1 MGEEAEQE
9 YEGGG
14 GGGMMR
20 LLILIVPTL
29 LVGLAGGYF
38 IGHNMGSE
46 VAQQTE
52 DLDPAEEQV
61 QRDVSIGPMFKL
73 DPFVVNL
80 NEPRGNRYLKTTI
93 QLEMEN
99 EGLQSELERR
109 KAQMRDIILALLTSK
124 STQEL
129 QALEGKFRLREEL
142 LSRLNALMVN
152 GKIKRVYFTE
162 FVIQ

>member
-9 YEGGG
+9 SEEQ

-20 LLILIVPTL
+20 LLILVVPTL

-38 IGHNMGSE
+38 IGSSITESE
-46 VAQQTE
+46 ESEKSKLGPEIQIMKE
-52 DLDPAEEQV
+52 PD
-61 QRDVSIGPMFKL
+61 IGQMFQL
-73 DPFVVNL
+73 EPFVVNL

-93 QLEMEN
+93 QLEME
-99 EGLQSELERR
+99 GDTLQSELERR
-109 KAQMRDIILALLTSK
+109 QAQMRDIILALLTSK
-124 STQEL
+124 TTKEL
-129 QALEGKFRLREEL
+129 QQLEGKFHLREEL
-142 LSRLNALMVN
+142 LSRLNQLLVS